1 MAVRHASVSP
11 AILPPTAPYIFVYD
25 IIPRGSRLGLP
36 STKGRAKLMVA
47 LHSCAYKTWWI
58 NSICNVTVVLSPHSK
73 LHPSLRSHSCA
84 FSYSHDI
91 SRLGEAPPSPFH
103 VLQLFQD
110 FSPLLYKWQH
120 TSATSLAAAVKPPPL
135 TEKPRHVAAQ
145 SRLQAV
151 HPSTFTH
158 LLRPRHRRQRPER
171 HELRFSARTATI
183 TPLLWFHHL
192 FVIRPMIRVIPT
204 KIAAR
209 PPIGLRT
216 QSHLLK

>member
-1 MAVRHASVSP
+1 MAVRHASVIP
-11 AILPPTAPYIFVYD
+11 AILPLPTAPYIFVYD
-25 IIPRGSRLGLP
+25 IIPRGSRLGIP

-47 LHSCAYKTWWI
+47 LESCAYKSGGSTPI
-58 NSICNVTVVLSPHSK
+58 RNVTVVLSPHSK
-73 LHPSLRSHSCA
+73 LLPSPHSCA
-84 FSYSHDI
+84 FLYSHDI

-103 VLQLFQD
+103 VLQLFNK
-110 FSPLLYKWQH
+110 FVSLLLYKWQH

-145 SRLQAV
+145 SRLRG
-151 HPSTFTH
+151 HRPSTFTR
-158 LLRPRHRRQRPER
+158 LRPHHRRQLPER
-171 HELRFSARTATI
+171 HESRFSARTAT

-216 QSHLLK
+216 QNHLLK